1 MTTVYLYGALGRKF
15 GSRWT
20 LDVKSPAEAVRAI
33 MANRPD
39 FRTYMIQRSQPGY
52 HVLIGNDVIG
62 GADRLHDPS
71 GRHCIKIIPA
81 IAGAKSGV
89 MQIIVGVILVA
100 AVVASFWVD
109 PTGTLA
115 LTLSSGGLTP
125 LGYAAVGVGM
135 MGAGMIVSGVTTML
149 TGTPSGPSFDMLERK
164 SENKPSFLF
173 NGPVN
178 TSAQGHAI
186 SIGYGRLRVGS
197 AVISAGVAT
206 EDIA

>member
-39 FRTYMIQRSQPGY
+39 FRTYMIQHSTPGY
-52 HVLIGNDVIG
+52 HVLIGNNAIG

-71 GRHCIKIIPA
+71 GRQCIKIVPA
-81 IAGAKSGV
+81 IAGAGGGTL
-89 MQIIVGVILVA
+89 QIIVGVILVA
-100 AVVASFWVD
+100 IVVAAFVF
-109 PTGTLA
+109 TGPGGFAA
-115 LTLSSGGLTP
+115 LTLAGGGLTP
-125 LGYAAVGVGM
+125 LGTAAVGVGM
-135 MGAGMIVSGVTTML
+135 MGAGMIVSGVTTLL
-149 TGTPSGPSFDMLERK
+149 TGTPSGPSFDTQERP
-164 SENKPSFLF
+164 ENKPSFLF

-178 TSAQGHAI
+178 TSAQGHPV

-197 AVISAGVAT
+197 AVISAGIAT

>member
-39 FRTYMIQRSQPGY
+39 FRTYMIQHSTPGY
-52 HVLIGNDVIG
+52 HVLIGNDAIG
-62 GADRLHDPS
+62 GAERLHDPS

-81 IAGAKSGV
+81 IAGAGGGTL
-89 MQIIVGVILVA
+89 QIIIGVILVV
-100 AVVASFWVD
+100 AVVLSFQYELL
-109 PTGTLA
+109 PFA
-115 LTLSSGGLTP
+115 LVTAGGGLTVA
-125 LGYAAVGVGM
+125 GSVVVGVGM
-135 MGAGMIVSGVTTML
+135 MGAGLIVAGVTQML
-149 TGTPSGPSFDMLERK
+149 TGTPDGPNLDMLERQ
-164 SENKPSFLF
+164 SANKPSFLF

-178 TSAQGHAI
+178 TSAQGHPV

-197 AVISAGVAT
+197 AVISAGIAT